1 MKTFF
6 KYFIFT
12 ATACILYILSAFRTR
27 DSKLSDHSGMEFII
41 HFKATV
47 NGEPLTFK
55 KKYSNSF
62 KESFSVE
69 RFKFYFGKAR
79 LIAET
84 TKRGVPLEGD
94 EYSLIDFKDSTLCTL
109 RFHTRPGKYNQLD
122 FLLGVDSIRNTTGAQ
137 TGALDPS
144 KGMFWTWNSG
154 YVMAKLEGTSPL
166 SKQPAHVIEYHIG
179 GFRAPYNTAREIK
192 MKFPDKQETEITGQ
206 RNCEVFINVELNS
219 WFDGPN
225 PIHIAEI
232 STCTTPGELA
242 KKISDNY
249 KRMFSITRIVN

>member
-1 MKTFF
+1 
-6 KYFIFT
+6 
-12 ATACILYILSAFRTR
+12 
-27 DSKLSDHSGMEFII
+27 MEFII
-41 HFKATV
+41 HFNATI
-47 NGEPLTFK
+47 NGERLTFR

-62 KESFSVE
+62 NESFSVE
-69 RFKFYFGKAR
+69 KFKFYFGKGN

-84 TKRGVPLEGD
+84 TKREVPLEGD
-94 EYSLIDFKDSTLCTL
+94 EYSLIDFKDSTLCTI
-109 RFHTRPGKYNQLD
+109 RFHARPGKYNYLG
-122 FLLGVDSIRNTTGAQ
+122 FLLGVDSIRNTSGAQ

-166 SKQPAHVIEYHIG
+166 SKQPAHAMEYHIG
-179 GFRAPYNTAREIK
+179 GFRSPYNTAREIK
-192 MKFPDKQETEITGQ
+192 LKFPGETEMTSQ
-206 RNCEVFINVELNS
+206 RNCEVFINVELNN

-249 KRMFSITRIVN
+249 ERMFSITSIVN